1 MRTLKTLPLTVIV
14 LMAALTAQ
22 PALAS
27 DFTWDGEIDQYWD
40 ATDGN
45 TTNWSPDGM
54 ANPVPDADDNVFFNG
69 AAPYTT
75 VELHGSHRV
84 LSANFDGN
92 TDYTLTEALSG
103 DRLRLVTGD
112 ITTYGTATH
121 EIAAKIV
128 LEDDGDWAINT
139 PSWSAAPSAVRSV

>member
-1 MRTLKTLPLTVIV
+1 MFKKMAYVVATCV
-14 LMAALTAQ
+14 LAAAILALVTS
-22 PALAS
+22 PARGDAWE
-27 DFTWDGEIDQYWD
+27 DFTWDGQLDQYWD
-40 ATDGN
+40 TTSGD

-92 TDYTLTEALSG
+92 TDYTLAEALSS

-121 EIAAKIV
+121 EIASRIV
-128 LEDDGDWAINT
+128 LEDDGDWAIID
-139 PSWSAAPSAVRSV
+139 